1 MNASVI
7 DLRYRMRDVLKAL
20 DNNEK
25 VQVLCHGKVRG
36 VIMPARSSAKM
47 NVKDHEF
54 FGMNAGDGDPVDSV
68 MEKLRGGRN
77 K

>member
-25 VQVLCHGKVRG
+25 VQVLCHGKAKG
-36 VIMPARSSAKM
+36 VIMPAGGSAKM
-47 NVKDHEF
+47 NVRDHEF
-54 FGMNAGDGDPVDSV
+54 FGMNADEKDTVDSV
-68 MEKLRGGRN
+68 MDKLRGGRHT
-77 K
+77 

>member
-25 VQVLCHGKVRG
+25 VQVLCHGKVKG

-47 NVKDHEF
+47 NLKDHEF
-54 FGMNAGDGDPVDSV
+54 FGMNAEDRDTVDSV

>member
-7 DLRYRMRDVLKAL
+7 DLRYRMRDVLK
-20 DNNEK
+20 
-25 VQVLCHGKVRG
+25 
-36 VIMPARSSAKM
+36 
-47 NVKDHEF
+47 DHEF
-54 FGMNAGDGDPVDSV
+54 FGMNAGDGDTVDSV